1 MKSKAK
7 LVVYKNDEL
16 LLLRKK
22 SKKLRY
28 VLLGGTLE
36 KRESPKQACLREAVE
51 EGNVNCEL
59 KDMKYLTSTLEL
71 NDDKYMYVYYYLTS
85 EVSRYENM
93 EPHKFIGLE
102 WVSAREALKHMRK
115 SDRHV
120 IERFLDGHFIR

>member
-36 KRESPKQACLREAVE
+36 KRESPKQACLREAIE
-51 EGNVNCEL
+51 EGNIDCEL
-59 KDMKYLTSTLEL
+59 RNMKYLTSTLEE
-71 NDDKYMYVYYYLTS
+71 NDGKFMYVYYYLTHD
-85 EVSRYENM
+85 VSKFQNM
-93 EPHKFIGLE
+93 EPHKFTEIN
-102 WVSAREALKHMRK
+102 WVPVEYALPYMRE

-120 IERFLDGHFIR
+120 LQRFLEGHFER